1 METEQEVPRKESQSS
16 LLAKIREPIYQ
27 GSARWARPPFVC
39 YSDERGNPVL
49 LIYSEAGVS
58 ERYVLTDKSVRKE
71 ITLLIREGR
80 VRKERKRYIDIEDA
94 TSI

>member
-1 METEQEVPRKESQSS
+1 LGK
-16 LLAKIREPIYQ
+16 A
-27 GSARWARPPFVC
+27 PFVC